1 MADKPKEPIAN
12 LIGGILAGAGVLGA
26 FNAYKQ
32 MKDYEQATSA
42 SQLIARQII
51 PTFEKRTAEATKAF
65 EADLTGYGERS
76 VARVQEGLGA
86 RGITD
91 TKVSAEA
98 TRATRA
104 GLSGAYA
111 SARAALS
118 RAKLS
123 ATTGLQGAMQKYYM
137 DVADKQYK
145 SQMAQYAGKLGV
157 WGALGGLG
165 TSLLSAP
172 GAFSTTPKKPK
183 DTRTTSTPPKLNL
196 EGF

>member
-1 MADKPKEPIAN
+1 MIPEQPKAPVAN
-12 LIGGILAGAGVLGA
+12 MLGGILSAMGLIGAY
-26 FNAYKQ
+26 NATKQ
-32 MKDYEQATSA
+32 MKTYEQATSA
-42 SQLIARQII
+42 SQLIARQIL

-123 ATTGLQGAMQKYYM
+123 ATTGLQSAIGRYYM

-145 SQMAQYAGKLGV
+145 SQMAQ
-157 WGALGGLG
+157 
-165 TSLLSAP
+165 
-172 GAFSTTPKKPK
+172 
-183 DTRTTSTPPKLNL
+183 
-196 EGF
+196 